1 MEKSLFNRL
10 HLIVLAVATAGLI
23 VLAVLNL
30 RQESEFQQP
39 DDGVWWRE
47 VQGGLEAVKVLP
59 DSPAQRAGIQEGDLL
74 TGAEVLPDTA
84 AQRSEVQTQDLLS
97 GEKPL
102 GTNSVQQT
110 EAQGKPDSGKI
121 AAANSSK
128 PIERPAKK
136 ASGKG
141 AKKGLAESGKEPEAR
156 SNGEL
161 LPKGAGELLRMS
173 PIAHLSDLEHVLYR
187 AGIYGNAG
195 YAITRGGVPL
205 DTPVGV
211 IPEPLDRGLAQAQRI
226 IGLVYLAIG
235 IYVLFRRWTA
245 ARATHFYL
253 FCLVSFALCTLK
265 YTGELNGLDWT
276 VFWLNVVAEALQP
289 ALFLHFALTF
299 PEERLKNI
307 RRRWLLPLIYAP
319 GAGLLGLWLWA
330 IGTRQATGLLK
341 HRLDQTGTAYD
352 VAFYVLAALLFLLS
366 YRRADTPLLR
376 QQLKWVTRGTL
387 LAVLPFTL
395 FSAVP
400 FLLDLHPPRLLTDLA
415 GLSLVFLPL
424 TFSWAIVRY
433 RLMDTDLI
441 FKRGVAYT
449 LATGLLLGAYF
460 GVIALISVVVHNVM
474 PEAVR
479 EWGLV
484 IAILVTAAIFDPLK
498 RRIQGWVDR
507 AFDRHRYDY
516 RKALVEFGRGLSSET
531 DLEALLNSIVERL
544 PRTLL
549 VARVAVFL
557 MRDSGRLRLAAAHGL
572 PVEVSVAQDRFG
584 NDRGGKGSL
593 QLGFLDFDQAQDH
606 SHIFLENAQ
615 AALYLP
621 PDQQRTAALL
631 DLNYYLPCRV
641 QDGATTRTIAVI
653 GLGRTIGGDFLSSED
668 VELLESLASYI
679 GIALQN
685 ASLYA
690 RLEAK
695 IGEFERLKEFNENI
709 VESINVGILALDL
722 NDRIESWN
730 AQMEAMYALS
740 RAEALGQELGS
751 VFPTDFVDAIDSF
764 RSEQGVHHLY
774 KFRLTTRAGE
784 QRMVNIAIAP
794 LLSRDFISVGRIIL
808 VDDITERVSLES
820 QLAQA
825 DKLSSIG
832 LLAAGV
838 AHEIN
843 TPLAVISSYA
853 QMLAKQLK
861 ADARLGPVL
870 DKITQQSFRAAE
882 IANGLL
888 NFSRTSTTE
897 FRETNL
903 NQVIRDTLSLLEHQ
917 FKTAQISVDLDL
929 VEELPP
935 INGNPGKLQQV
946 FLNLLLNAKE
956 AMPEGGRLRVATAV
970 NGHVEAIVTD
980 TGAGIAP
987 EHLKR
992 IYDPFFT
999 TKMTP
1004 KLGDRRG
1011 TGLGLSVSYG
1021 IIQEHAGKNHVESA
1035 VGAGTTFH
1043 LEFPLL
1049 RNSVHA

>member
-1 MEKSLFNRL
+1 METSLFNRL
-10 HLIVLAVATAGLI
+10 QATVLAVATAGLLL
-23 VLAVLNL
+23 LAALNL
-30 RQESEFQQP
+30 RQDSQFQQP

-47 VQGGLEAVKVLP
+47 VQGGLEAIKVLP
-59 DSPAQRAGIQEGDLL
+59 DSPGQRAGIQEHDLL
-74 TGAEVLPDTA
+74 TAAEVLPDIP
-84 AQRSEVQTQDLLS
+84 AQHSDLPGQDLL
-97 GEKPL
+97 GGVKPL
-102 GTNSVQQT
+102 SANPSRHD
-110 EAQGKPDSGKI
+110 EIP
-121 AAANSSK
+121 AAK
-128 PIERPAKK
+128 LI
-136 ASGKG
+136 
-141 AKKGLAESGKEPEAR
+141 
-156 SNGEL
+156 
-161 LPKGAGELLRMS
+161 PKTT
-173 PIAHLSDLEHVLYR
+173 IAHLSDQQRVLYR
-187 AGIYGNAG
+187 AGIYGNVS
-195 YAITRGGVPL
+195 YAITRGGIPL
-205 DTPVGV
+205 DTPVV
-211 IPEPLDRGLAQAQRI
+211 VDPVPLDRGLQQAQRV

-235 IYVLFRRWTA
+235 IYVLFRRWGA

-265 YTGELNGLDWT
+265 YTGELDWLDWT
-276 VFWLNVVAEALQP
+276 VFWLNVVAESLQP
-289 ALFLHFALTF
+289 ALFLHFALSF
-299 PEERLKNI
+299 PEERFKKI

-319 GAGLLGLWLWA
+319 GVALVGLWIWA
-330 IGTRQATGLLK
+330 IQTREATGLLK
-341 HRLDQTGTAYD
+341 HRLEQTGTAY
-352 VAFYVLAALLFLLS
+352 VAAFFVLAALLFMRS
-366 YRRADTPLLR
+366 YKTANTPLLR
-376 QQLKWVTRGTL
+376 QQLKWVTRGTV

-395 FSAVP
+395 FYAIP
-400 FLLDLHPPRLLTDLA
+400 FLFDWQPYKLLTDLA
-415 GLSLVFLPL
+415 GLSLVILPL

-449 LATGLLLGAYF
+449 LATGLLLGVYF
-460 GVIALISVVVHNVM
+460 GIIALISVVVHNAM

-531 DLEALLNSIVERL
+531 DLEALLESIVERL

-557 MRDSGRLRLAAAHGL
+557 VEESGRLHLAAAHGL
-572 PVEVSVAQDRFG
+572 PAEVSAQKDRP
-584 NDRGGKGSL
+584 GKGSL
-593 QLGFLDFDQAQDH
+593 ALGFLDFDQAKDH

-615 AALYLP
+615 QTLHLP
-621 PDQQRTAALL
+621 ADQQRTAALL

-722 NDRIESWN
+722 DDRIESWN
-730 AQMEAMYALS
+730 AQMEAMYAFS
-740 RAEALGQELGS
+740 RAEAIGQTLRA
-751 VFPTDFVDAIDSF
+751 VFPVDFVDAIDGF
-764 RSEQGVHHLY
+764 RNEQGVHHLY

-784 QRMVNIAIAP
+784 QRTANIAVAP

-843 TPLAVISSYA
+843 TPLAVISSYS
-853 QMLAKQLK
+853 QMLSKQLK
-861 ADARLGPVL
+861 GDARLGPVL

-917 FKTAQISVDLDL
+917 FKTARISVDLDL
-929 VEELPP
+929 VEELPA
-935 INGNPGKLQQV
+935 IHGNPGKLQQV

-956 AMPEGGRLRVATAV
+956 AMPEGGRLRIATLV
-970 NGHVEAIVTD
+970 NGHVEALVAD
-980 TGAGIAP
+980 SGSGIAP

-999 TKMTP
+999 TKTTP
-1004 KLGDRRG
+1004 KPGDRRG

-1021 IIQEHAGKNHVESA
+1021 IIQEHAGKIHVESA
-1035 VGAGTTFH
+1035 VGSGTTFH

>member
-1 MEKSLFNRL
+1 MRSY
-10 HLIVLAVATAGLI
+10 G
-23 VLAVLNL
+23 
-30 RQESEFQQP
+30 
-39 DDGVWWRE
+39 
-47 VQGGLEAVKVLP
+47 
-59 DSPAQRAGIQEGDLL
+59 RA
-74 TGAEVLPDTA
+74 
-84 AQRSEVQTQDLLS
+84 
-97 GEKPL
+97 
-102 GTNSVQQT
+102 N
-110 EAQGKPDSGKI
+110 
-121 AAANSSK
+121 
-128 PIERPAKK
+128 
-136 ASGKG
+136 
-141 AKKGLAESGKEPEAR
+141 
-156 SNGEL
+156 
-161 LPKGAGELLRMS
+161 
-173 PIAHLSDLEHVLYR
+173 
-187 AGIYGNAG
+187 
-195 YAITRGGVPL
+195 
-205 DTPVGV
+205 
-211 IPEPLDRGLAQAQRI
+211 
-226 IGLVYLAIG
+226 
-235 IYVLFRRWTA
+235 
-245 ARATHFYL
+245 
-253 FCLVSFALCTLK
+253 
-265 YTGELNGLDWT
+265 
-276 VFWLNVVAEALQP
+276 
-289 ALFLHFALTF
+289 
-299 PEERLKNI
+299 
-307 RRRWLLPLIYAP
+307 
-319 GAGLLGLWLWA
+319 
-330 IGTRQATGLLK
+330 
-341 HRLDQTGTAYD
+341 
-352 VAFYVLAALLFLLS
+352 
-366 YRRADTPLLR
+366 TPLLR
-376 QQLKWVTRGTL
+376 QQLKWVTRGTV

-395 FSAVP
+395 FYAVP
-400 FLLDLHPPRLLTDLA
+400 FLLDWHPYKLLADVA
-415 GLSLVFLPL
+415 GLSLVILPL

-449 LATGLLLGAYF
+449 LATGLIVGASY
-460 GVIALISVVVHNVM
+460 GIIALSAVVVHNGM

-484 IAILVTAAIFDPLK
+484 ITILVTCAIFDPLK
-498 RRIQGWVDR
+498 RRIQGWVDK

-531 DLEALLNSIVERL
+531 DLDALLASIVERL

-557 MRDSGRLRLAAAHGL
+557 MRDSGGLRLAAAHGL
-572 PVEVSVAQDRFG
+572 PPEAAPGRVGQ
-584 NDRGGKGSL
+584 GSL
-593 QLGFLDFDQAQDH
+593 ALGFLDFDHAKDH

-615 AALYLP
+615 QALHLP
-621 PDQQRTAALL
+621 ADQQRTAALL

-641 QDGATTRTIAVI
+641 QDGATTRAIAVI

-722 NDRIESWN
+722 DDRIESWN
-730 AQMEAMYALS
+730 AQMEAMYAFS
-740 RAEALGQELGS
+740 RAEAIGQELRS
-751 VFPTDFVDAIDSF
+751 VFPAEFVAALDSF
-764 RSEQGVHHLY
+764 RNEQGVHHLY

-784 QRMVNIAIAP
+784 HRTANIAVAP
-794 LLSRDFISVGRIIL
+794 LLSRDFVSVGRIIL

-853 QMLAKQLK
+853 QMLSKQLK
-861 ADARLGPVL
+861 ADTRLGPVL

-897 FRETNL
+897 FRDTNL

-917 FKTAQISVDLDL
+917 FKTAQIELVLDL
-929 VEELPP
+929 IEDLPV
-935 INGNPGKLQQV
+935 ISGNPGKLQQV

-956 AMPEGGRLRVATAV
+956 AMPEGGQLRVSTLV
-970 NGHVEAIVTD
+970 NGHVEARVTD
-980 TGAGIAP
+980 SGAGIAP

-999 TKMTP
+999 TKTTP
-1004 KLGDRRG
+1004 KPGDRRG

-1021 IIQEHAGKNHVESA
+1021 IIQEHAGKIHVESA
-1035 VGAGTTFH
+1035 IGSGTTFH

>member
-1 MEKSLFNRL
+1 METSLFNRL
-10 HLIVLAVATAGLI
+10 QATLLAVATAGLFL
-23 VLAVLNL
+23 LAILNL
-30 RQESEFQQP
+30 RQERQFQQP

-47 VQGGLEAVKVLP
+47 VQGGAGLEAVKVIP
-59 DSPAQRAGIQEGDLL
+59 DMPGQRAGIQVHDLL
-74 TGAEVLPDTA
+74 TEVNDT
-84 AQRSEVQTQDLLS
+84 S
-97 GEKPL
+97 
-102 GTNSVQQT
+102 
-110 EAQGKPDSGKI
+110 
-121 AAANSSK
+121 
-128 PIERPAKK
+128 IERV
-136 ASGKG
+136 
-141 AKKGLAESGKEPEAR
+141 
-156 SNGEL
+156 
-161 LPKGAGELLRMS
+161 
-173 PIAHLSDLEHVLYR
+173 SDLERVLYPIGSYVQ
-187 AGIYGNAG
+187 ANYS
-195 YAITRGGVPL
+195 ITRGGIPLDEPVKVIPVPL
-205 DTPVGV
+205 DRS
-211 IPEPLDRGLAQAQRI
+211 LSQAQRF
-226 IGLVYLAIG
+226 IGLIYLAIG

-245 ARATHFYL
+245 PRATHFYF
-253 FCLVSFALCTLK
+253 FCLVSFALFALK
-265 YTGELNGLDWT
+265 YTGELDALDWT
-276 VFWLNVVAEALQP
+276 VFWSNVLAESLQP
-289 ALFLHFALTF
+289 ALFLHFALSF
-299 PEERLKNI
+299 PEERFKSI
-307 RRRWLLPLIYAP
+307 RRRWLLPLVYAP
-319 GAGLLGLWLWA
+319 AVGLLGLWLWT
-330 IGTRQATGLLK
+330 IGTRLPTELLK
-341 HRLDQTGTAYD
+341 HRLDQIGTAYD
-352 VAFYVLAALLFLLS
+352 AAFYVLAALLFMLS
-366 YRRADTPLLR
+366 YRRANTPLLR

-387 LAVLPFTL
+387 LAVLPFTM
-395 FSAVP
+395 FYAIP
-400 FLLDLHPPRLLTDLA
+400 FLLDLNPPRMLTNLA
-415 GLSLVFLPL
+415 GLSLVILPL

-460 GVIALISVVVHNVM
+460 GTIALSALVVHNGM
-474 PEAVR
+474 PEQVR

-484 IAILVTAAIFDPLK
+484 LTILVTAAIFDPLK
-498 RRIQGWVDR
+498 RRIQGWVDK

-531 DLEALLNSIVERL
+531 NIEALLASIVERL
-544 PRTLL
+544 PRALL
-549 VARVAVFL
+549 VARVAIFL
-557 MRDSGRLRLAAAHGL
+557 TEDSGRLRLAAAHGL
-572 PVEVSVAQDRFG
+572 PAPFNVGPAQNRFAAS
-584 NDRGGKGSL
+584 SL
-593 QLGFLDFDQAQDH
+593 ALGFLDFDEAKDH

-615 AALYLP
+615 QALHLP
-621 PDQQRTAALL
+621 EDEQRTAALL

-641 QDGATTRTIAVI
+641 AAGQVQAGEINSSGPAETRTIAVI

-690 RLEAK
+690 RLEEK

-709 VESINVGILALDL
+709 VESINVGILAIDL
-722 NDRIESWN
+722 GDRIESWN

-740 RAEALGQELGS
+740 RAEALGQPLRAI
-751 VFPTDFVDAIDSF
+751 FPAEFVDALDGF
-764 RSEQGVHHLY
+764 RNEQGVHHLY
-774 KFRLTTRAGE
+774 KFRMITRAGE
-784 QRMVNIAIAP
+784 NRTVNVAIAP

-808 VDDITERVSLES
+808 VDDITERVSLET

-853 QMLAKQLK
+853 QMLSKQLK
-861 ADARLGPVL
+861 GDARLGPVL

-917 FKTAQISVDLDL
+917 FKTAQVVIDLDL
-929 VEELPP
+929 AEELPP
-935 INGNPGKLQQV
+935 IHGNPGKLQQV

-956 AMPEGGRLRVATAV
+956 AMPGGGRLRVSTLV
-970 NGHVEAIVTD
+970 NGHVAAMITD
-980 TGAGIAP
+980 SGTGIAP
-987 EHLKR
+987 ENLKR

-999 TKMTP
+999 TKTTP
-1004 KLGDRRG
+1004 KPGDRRG

-1021 IIQEHAGKNHVESA
+1021 IIQEHAGKIHVESA
-1035 VGAGTTFH
+1035 IGAGTTFH

-1049 RNSVHA
+1049 RKSVHA

>member
-1 MEKSLFNRL
+1 METSLFNRL
-10 HLIVLAVATAGLI
+10 QATVLAVATAGL
-23 VLAVLNL
+23 VLLAALNL
-30 RQESEFQQP
+30 HQESQFQQP

-47 VQGGLEAVKVLP
+47 VQGGLEAIKVLP
-59 DSPAQRAGIQEGDLL
+59 DSPGQRAGIQEHDLL
-74 TGAEVLPDTA
+74 TGAEVMPDTPA
-84 AQRSEVQTQDLLS
+84 EHAELPGQDLIS
-97 GEKPL
+97 GTKPL
-102 GTNSVQQT
+102 SAARTRHVVMPGNELTPKSSV
-110 EAQGKPDSGKI
+110 AQ
-121 AAANSSK
+121 
-128 PIERPAKK
+128 
-136 ASGKG
+136 
-141 AKKGLAESGKEPEAR
+141 
-156 SNGEL
+156 
-161 LPKGAGELLRMS
+161 
-173 PIAHLSDLEHVLYR
+173 LSDLERVFYR
-187 AGIYGNAG
+187 TGIYGKAS

-205 DTPVGV
+205 DTPVVV
-211 IPEPLDRGLAQAQRI
+211 ILEPMDRGLQQAQRV

-235 IYVLFRRWTA
+235 IYVLFRRWGAT
-245 ARATHFYL
+245 RATHFYL
-253 FCLVSFALCTLK
+253 FCLVSFALCSLK
-265 YTGELNGLDWT
+265 YTGELNWLDWT
-276 VFWLNVVAEALQP
+276 VFWLNVVAESLQP
-289 ALFLHFALTF
+289 ALFLHFALSF
-299 PEERLKNI
+299 PEERFKKI
-307 RRRWLLPLIYAP
+307 RRRWLLPLVYAP
-319 GAGLLGLWLWA
+319 GAVVLGLWIYAFRYW
-330 IGTRQATGLLK
+330 QATGLLK
-341 HRLDQTGTAYD
+341 HRLEQSATAYD
-352 VAFYVLAALLFLLS
+352 AAFYVLAALLFMRS
-366 YRRADTPLLR
+366 YSRANTPLLR
-376 QQLKWVTRGTL
+376 QQLKWVTRGTV

-395 FSAVP
+395 FYAVP
-400 FLLDLHPPRLLTDLA
+400 FLFDWHPYKLLTDLA
-415 GLSLVFLPL
+415 GLSLVILPL

-449 LATGLLLGAYF
+449 LATGLLLGVYF
-460 GVIALISVVVHNVM
+460 GIVALISVVVHNAM

-484 IAILVTAAIFDPLK
+484 SAILVTAAVFDPLK
-498 RRIQGWVDR
+498 RKIQGWVDR

-531 DLEALLNSIVERL
+531 DLDALLESIVERL

-557 MRDSGRLRLAAAHGL
+557 VEESGRLHLAAAHGL
-572 PVEVSVAQDRFG
+572 PAEVSAQKDRPAQ
-584 NDRGGKGSL
+584 GSL
-593 QLGFLDFDQAQDH
+593 ALGFLDFDHAKDH

-615 AALYLP
+615 QTLHLP
-621 PDQQRTAALL
+621 ADQQRTAALL

-641 QDGATTRTIAVI
+641 QDGNETRTIAVI

-690 RLEAK
+690 RLQAK

-722 NDRIESWN
+722 DDRIESWN
-730 AQMEAMYALS
+730 AQMEAMYAFS
-740 RAEALGQELGS
+740 RAEAIGQALRA
-751 VFPTDFVDAIDSF
+751 VFPSDFVDAIDSF
-764 RSEQGVHHLY
+764 RNEQGVHHLY

-784 QRMVNIAIAP
+784 QRTANIAVAP
-794 LLSRDFISVGRIIL
+794 LLSRDFVSVGRIIL

-843 TPLAVISSYA
+843 TPLAVISSYS
-853 QMLAKQLK
+853 QMLSKQLK
-861 ADARLGPVL
+861 GDARLGPVL

-917 FKTAQISVDLDL
+917 FKTAQISIDLDL
-929 VEELPP
+929 VEELPA
-935 INGNPGKLQQV
+935 IHGNPGKLQQV

-956 AMPEGGRLRVATAV
+956 AMPAGGSLRVSTLV
-970 NGHVEAIVTD
+970 NGNVEAVIAD
-980 TGAGIAP
+980 SGSGIAP

-999 TKMTP
+999 TKTTP
-1004 KLGDRRG
+1004 KPGDRRG

-1021 IIQEHAGKNHVESA
+1021 IIQEHAGKIHVESA
-1035 VGAGTTFH
+1035 VGSGTTFH